1 MKSYKERTTDILN
14 KRNVYLAKQKNTQK
28 KVYAVCSVVA
38 CVVIAFVIL
47 GAFKIMPGLLKN
59 TSNEVYLAE
68 GYSASANDVTQNSLE
83 VDTSPVLYSDL
94 ALTNSSRTDI
104 SDSSDFSDKTEK
116 SLNSSCLD
124 IGGFDE
130 KMIKNC
136 CAILEGTITNIY
148 YKNYSFDVYNDHFEK
163 GGILHSKASS
173 IIYELKVNKVLY
185 GNDSF
190 TETTYLIE
198 DQMFSID
205 EITILKTGQK
215 YVIPIYIEGEKIHR
229 ASDYASGDITRDSL
243 YSTLY
248 PFHSQIQVTD
258 DKNYMVTW
266 DWPTLI
272 EAGSKEIVFD
282 DQSKEYPKLQGG
294 GSYLKLVSE
303 SNFTKQ
309 MGKLI
314 EMYLK

>member
-14 KRNVYLAKQKNTQK
+14 KRDDYLAKQKKTRK
-28 KVYAVCSVVA
+28 TVYSVCSVAA
-38 CVVIAFVIL
+38 CVVIAVGIL
-47 GAFKIMPGLLKN
+47 GAFRTMPGLLKN
-59 TSNEVYLAE
+59 TSDEVYIAE
-68 GYSASANDVTQNSLE
+68 ESSEQVNDVAQNSLV
-83 VDTSPVLYSDL
+83 VDTSPVLYSAL
-94 ALTNSSRTDI
+94 ALPNSTVTGNSDDI
-104 SDSSDFSDKTEK
+104 QK
-116 SLNSSCLD
+116 SLNSSSLD

-130 KMIKNC
+130 KNIKGC

-163 GGILHSKASS
+163 GGILHNRATS

-185 GNDSF
+185 ANDGF
-190 TETTYLIE
+190 TATTYLIE

-215 YVIPIYIEGEKIHR
+215 YVIPIYIEGDKIHR
-229 ASDYASGDITRDSL
+229 AADYASGDITRDSR

-258 DKNYMVTW
+258 DGNYLVPW

-272 EAGSKEIVFD
+272 EAGSREIIFD
-282 DQSKEYPKLQGG
+282 DKTNEYPKLPGG
-294 GSYLKLVSE
+294 DSYMKLVNE
-303 SNFTKQ
+303 PNFAKQ

-314 EMYLK
+314 GMYLK